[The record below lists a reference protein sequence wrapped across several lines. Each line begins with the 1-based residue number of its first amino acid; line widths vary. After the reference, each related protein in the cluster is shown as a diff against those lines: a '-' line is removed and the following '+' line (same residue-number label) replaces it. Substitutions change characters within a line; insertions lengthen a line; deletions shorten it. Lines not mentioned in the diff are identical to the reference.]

1 MGSSGGLYPK
11 CLFLW
16 ILSYAALTENDFNT
30 CSVLYPSTMSDGR
43 KRANIKPGIKV
54 RIVEKQNQ
62 KSGKLTEGIVDKIL
76 TSSVEHPH
84 GIKVQLK
91 EGAVGRVAEI
101 IEGSHASSK
110 TT

>member
-1 MGSSGGLYPK
+1 VVYL
-11 CLFLW
+11 
-16 ILSYAALTENDFNT
+16 
-30 CSVLYPSTMSDGR
+30 STMSDGR

-62 KSGKLTEGIVDKIL
+62 KSGKLTEGIVDRIL
-76 TSSVEHPH
+76 TSSAEHPH

-101 IEGSHASSK
+101 IDGSHASSY
-110 TT
+110 TM